1 MWVRIL
7 LPLQIRWLRTGVLLT
22 GRDLPL
28 PTVLCQ
34 QENNNGKNC
43 NLRQGVLE
51 RADNESDLAHVH
63 NRTADGAALEQ
74 RQHESEGQ
82 VAEIPSS
89 CASWRTE
96 AGFPCSLT
104 THFFSI
110 PIKKPR
116 LIRKDNIFVGHFHKK
131 NANFVTLKKSPR
143 TGRCLR

>member
-51 RADNESDLAHVH
+51 RADNESDLAHVGQAAEFGYSGYGDDADPRCDH
-63 NRTADGAALEQ
+63 LVDRPGHQNRHDGYLPT
-74 RQHESEGQ
+74 
-82 VAEIPSS
+82 VIIFPS
-89 CASWRTE
+89 R
-96 AGFPCSLT
+96 
-104 THFFSI
+104 
-110 PIKKPR
+110 
-116 LIRKDNIFVGHFHKK
+116 
-131 NANFVTLKKSPR
+131 
-143 TGRCLR
+143 